1 MIFLPIHILAGL
13 TGIISGFVALYTV
26 KGAKIHRKSGRIF
39 VYAMLLVAFTGTLMG
54 AILSEMAAVI
64 PGVLAF
70 YLVMTALRSVRYPV
84 LKFHRTDLS
93 LTLLALILGIASIL
107 YGFVAE
113 GQPTALYIIFGVV
126 TLLAALGDIR
136 IMLGRSI
143 HGKQRIVRH
152 LWRMCLAMFIAT
164 GSFFLGQSDEFPE
177 QFRNYS
183 LLAIPVL
190 LVLLTM
196 FYWLVRVSFTQWYR
210 RFQGQFLHDNSKV
223 RLAAKLEH

>member
-1 MIFLPIHILAGL
+1 MILLPIHILAGL
-13 TGIISGFVALYTV
+13 IGIISGFVALYTV
-26 KGAKIHRKSGRIF
+26 KGAKFHRKSGRIF
-39 VYAMLLVAFTGTLMG
+39 VYAMVLVAFTGTLMG

-84 LKFHRTDLS
+84 LKFQRADLS

-136 IMLGRSI
+136 IMLGRRI
-143 HGKQRIVRH
+143 QGKQRIVRH

-177 QFRNYS
+177 QFRNYG

-210 RFQGQFLHDNSKV
+210 RFQGQFLRDNSNV
-223 RLAAKLEH
+223 RIAVKLEH